1 MTSLKFQVPNS
12 KSQINS
18 KHPTQKSPSPPP
30 SPLRGEGKGEGSTIP
45 DERLRVNACDEG
57 KHFSVR
63 ATAKDQG
70 KRLDQFLSQIDL
82 DLSRSQAKKL
92 IEEKVILLNQKSA
105 KPSVHLKQGDLISG
119 TFPKPK
125 PLSLKPESTP
135 LNILYEDPSIIVVD
149 KRAGMVVHPAAG
161 NPSGTLVN
169 ALLYHCQDLSGIN
182 GVLRPGIVH
191 RLDKD
196 TSGVMV
202 VAKNDEAYHH
212 LIKQFKNR
220 TVEKVYLAIA
230 YGKFNQAEGLIDS
243 AIGRH
248 PKERKR
254 MSTRTKKGR
263 IAITR
268 WKRVENLDGFSFLEI
283 HPQTGRTHQIRVHL
297 SSMGHPLLGDPIYG
311 RKGRPGS
318 IQDPVLKECV
328 RRMNRQA
335 LHAHRLAF
343 DHPQTGERVQFEAPL
358 PQDMQDALEWLRS
371 QVKKNSPSPSRGEG
385 EKQRVPVPSIP
396 SRQGRG
402 TTLG

>member
-1 MTSLKFQVPNS
+1 MTSLKFLVPNP
-12 KSQINS
+12 KSQTNS
-18 KHPTQKSPSPPP
+18 KHPTQKSPSPFP
-30 SPLRGEGKGEGSTIP
+30 SPLRGEGGGEGSTIP
-45 DERLRVNACDEG
+45 DEQPRLEGSNEG
-57 KHFSVR
+57 KHFTIRV
-63 ATAKDQG
+63 TAKDQG

-82 DLSRSQAKKL
+82 NLSRSQAKNL

-119 TFPKPK
+119 TLPKPK
-125 PLSLKPESTP
+125 PLLLKPEPTP

-149 KRAGMVVHPAAG
+149 KPAGMVVHPAAG

-196 TSGVMV
+196 TSGAMV
-202 VAKNDEAYHH
+202 VAKDDEAYHH

-230 YGKFNQAEGLIDS
+230 YGKFNQAEGLAD
-243 AIGRH
+243 AVIGRH
-248 PKERKR
+248 PKDRKR

-268 WKRVENLDGFSFLEI
+268 WKRVESLDGFSLLEI
-283 HPQTGRTHQIRVHL
+283 YPQTGRTHQIRVHL
-297 SSMGHPLLGDPIYG
+297 SSMGHPLLGDPLYG
-311 RKGRPGS
+311 RKGRTGS
-318 IQDPVLKECV
+318 IQDPVLKERV

-343 DHPQTGERVQFEAPL
+343 DHPRTGKRVQFEAPL

-371 QVKKNSPSPSRGEG
+371 QINK
-385 EKQRVPVPSIP
+385 IP
-396 SRQGRG
+396 PFP
-402 TTLG
+402 

>member
-1 MTSLKFQVPNS
+1 MIDDWLRETEQG
-12 KSQINS
+12 KS
-18 KHPTQKSPSPPP
+18 
-30 SPLRGEGKGEGSTIP
+30 
-45 DERLRVNACDEG
+45 
-57 KHFSVR
+57 FSILVSE
-63 ATAKDQG
+63 KNQG
-70 KRLDQFLSQIDL
+70 KRLDQFLSQTDFN
-82 DLSRSQAKKL
+82 LSRSQAKKL

-105 KPSVHLKQGDLISG
+105 KPSVHLRQGDLISG
-119 TFPKPK
+119 TLPKPK
-125 PLSLKPESTP
+125 PLSLKPEPTP
-135 LNILYEDPSIIVVD
+135 LHILYEDPSIIVVD
-149 KRAGMVVHPAAG
+149 KPAGMVVHPAAG

-202 VAKNDEAYHH
+202 VAKDDEAYHH

-230 YGKFNQAEGLIDS
+230 YGKLNQAEGLVDA

-248 PKERKR
+248 PRERKR

-268 WKRVENLDGFSFLEI
+268 WKRVENLDDFSLLEI
-283 HPQTGRTHQIRVHL
+283 CPQTGRTHQIRVHL
-297 SSMGHPLLGDPIYG
+297 SSVGHPLLGDPLYG
-311 RKGRPGS
+311 RRGRPGS

-335 LHAHRLAF
+335 LHAHRLTF
-343 DHPQTGERVQFEAPL
+343 DHPRTGKRVEFEAPL
-358 PQDMQDALEWLRS
+358 PQDMRDALEWLRS
-371 QVKKNSPSPSRGEG
+371 QVK
-385 EKQRVPVPSIP
+385 
-396 SRQGRG
+396 
-402 TTLG
+402 